1 MIATIV
7 FIVFGV
13 LLALDMF
20 VLYFTDEMQNEERK
34 EETIRFGFLGLALS
48 LILLV
53 SGLLLL
59 CGN

>member
-20 VLYFTDEMQNEERK
+20 ILYFTDEMQNEERK

-53 SGLLLL
+53 SGLVL
-59 CGN
+59 C

>member
-53 SGLLLL
+53 SGLVL
-59 CGN
+59 C

>member
-20 VLYFTDEMQNEERK
+20 VLYFTDEMKNEERK

-53 SGLLLL
+53 SGLVL
-59 CGN
+59 C